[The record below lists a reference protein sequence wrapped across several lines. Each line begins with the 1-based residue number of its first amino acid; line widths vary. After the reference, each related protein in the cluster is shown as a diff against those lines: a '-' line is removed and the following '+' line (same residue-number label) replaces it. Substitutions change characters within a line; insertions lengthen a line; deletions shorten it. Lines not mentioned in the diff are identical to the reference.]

1 MGRPVRSGILSRR
14 LRTALAQRIAPPPDT
29 VPPAVVAALGGDP
42 SVPARKVEPPAAIMD
57 TNPVPPPP
65 RSEPN
70 GADQI
75 DDQVRELAAAGL
87 GRRKI
92 AAQLGITEHRVRKAL
107 A

>member
-42 SVPARKVEPPAAIMD
+42 SVPARKVEPPAAIVD
-57 TNPVPPPP
+57 TNPPPP

-70 GADQI
+70 GADPI
-75 DDQVRELAAAGL
+75 DDQVRELAASGL

-92 AAQLGITEHRVRKAL
+92 AAQLRITEHRVRKAL
-107 A
+107 G